1 MTHALGVTLRASL
14 PLSSLSSEVIHQSS
28 SPVVMITMNWYWAV
42 NLAGPCCIQCNISIK
57 LINLENLTSVFT
69 RMSLGGSFNFDFH
82 PWSSLQTNNVHESK
96 GSTIGSISIFSPQTF
111 YISPKT
117 SQFLIPRGRFI
128 KPEHHWCRDHA
139 VFLHITTSQ
148 NSNEKTLMVIGNLQA
163 VMMIIGN

>member
-28 SPVVMITMNWYWAV
+28 SPVVIITMNWYWAV

-111 YISPKT
+111 YISEEDLSNQNIT
-117 SQFLIPRGRFI
+117 DAEIMQSSYTLQLPRIAMKRPWWSLGTC
-128 KPEHHWCRDHA
+128 KQWWW
-139 VFLHITTSQ
+139 
-148 NSNEKTLMVIGNLQA
+148 
-163 VMMIIGN
+163 